1 MSRLYVVTDTR
12 TGEQRLIEAS
22 NPAQAVR
29 VVASRY
35 VAAPASAPEVV
46 ALYERG
52 IKVERGNGTD
62 STDLEQA
69 ELRG

>member
-1 MSRLYVVTDTR
+1 MSRLYVVTDKR
-12 TGEQRLIEAS
+12 SGEQRLIEAA

-35 VAAPASAPEVV
+35 KAEPASAAEVA

-52 IKVERGNGTD
+52 IKVERGNGAELD
-62 STDLEQA
+62 IEQA